1 MKFDLKKFVCY
12 LNNPEIKIE
21 YFEVI
26 DSTNTYLKKASHIN
40 NQLIIADFQTA
51 GRGRFN
57 RKWISNPGENLTF
70 SLGLENLPIN
80 LLEKI
85 FFLVPVSIIETIE
98 SLYDIKLNIKW
109 PNDIVHNSKKI
120 CGILIESSIE
130 SESKNRIVIG
140 IGINCN
146 QTDFPEEIS
155 QRTTSLKLILNKD
168 IDRELLLS
176 NFINT
181 FFPHF
186 EEFKIQPVIFYE
198 KYRERCILLGE
209 EVCVIHNNNEY
220 VGIFS
225 DISQNGE
232 LVLQMMNNIIKF
244 NAGEIT
250 IKKD

>member
-1 MKFDLKKFVCY
+1 M
-12 LNNPEIKIE
+12 
-21 YFEVI
+21 
-26 DSTNTYLKKASHIN
+26 
-40 NQLIIADFQTA
+40 QLS
-51 GRGRFN
+51 GKGKMGK
-57 RKWISNPGENLTF
+57 KWISDKGGLWF
-70 SLGLENLPIN
+70 SFVIN
-80 LLEKI
+80 KKEKRPYLYVVLSSVA
-85 FFLVPVSIIETIE
+85 LVEV
-98 SLYDIKLNIKW
+98 LKKYNVKAKIKW

-146 QTDFPEEIS
+146 QTDFPKEIS